1 MDQTFHTG
9 ICTNILL
16 KHRYTEYLLIDNDK
30 MDDAANWELSP
41 LKTNIHAILDIPD
54 NDYRLNYDVSIFSI
68 AVPLVFSL
76 PTPRQKK
83 IHLKSPFFIILLSF

>member
-16 KHRYTEYLLIDNDK
+16 KHRYTVYLLRRNDK
-30 MDDAANWELSP
+30 TGGAAIWELSP

-54 NDYRLNYDVSIFSI
+54 NDFRLNYDVSIFSI
-68 AVPLVFSL
+68 AVPLVFYL
-76 PTPRQKK
+76 PTLRQKT
-83 IHLKSPFFIILLSF
+83 IH

>member
-54 NDYRLNYDVSIFSI
+54 NDYRLNYDVSIF
-68 AVPLVFSL
+68 PLRCRRCFL
-76 PTPRQKK
+76 TPHPGRKQ
-83 IHLKSPFFIILLSF
+83 FM